1 MKNKILMSLVTML
14 ITTGAANAFE
24 IGGITFFEKPIQ
36 DKYLSV
42 SNGGTLPDN
51 QALKDGVGVIIVSS
65 PVSAENRV
73 DTTLN
78 NKALLNYADLAAEEG
93 VTVKNYIATNDV
105 DPDLKT
111 AVLSN
116 TLFTADT
123 TADTAVSDNPL
134 DPVILSNGTV
144 TCANAQVGNTL
155 TNGYLV
161 VDRNLLDNAINN
173 GEDFSKLCTTHVSDM
188 SFLFESRD
196 VNYDI
201 TKWDVSN
208 VFLFDYMF
216 ANTTNF
222 NQNISNWN
230 VSNADTMAG
239 MFMDSAFN
247 QPIGNWNVL
256 NASSFNSMF
265 ANTTNFNQNIS
276 NWNVSNVR
284 DMTSMFEGASAFNQP
299 IGSWDV
305 SNVSYMFSMFANSA
319 FNQPIG
325 NWNVSNVTDM
335 SRMFSGSDFNQ
346 DISAWNVSNVTNMSD
361 MFSMAFNFNQP
372 IGSWNVSSVT
382 NMNFMFS
389 GAYNFNQDLTAWN
402 VSNVTNYEQFDADA
416 TNWEDRYKP
425 NFP

>member
-24 IGGITFFEKPIQ
+24 IGGVTFFEKPIQ

-78 NKALLNYADLAAEEG
+78 NKALLSYADLAAEEG

-123 TADTAVSDNPL
+123 TADTAGDNPL

-144 TCANAQVGNTL
+144 TCANAQVGDTL

-208 VFLFDYMF
+208 VTNMDSMF
-216 ANTTNF
+216 A
-222 NQNISNWN
+222 S
-230 VSNADTMAG
+230 S
-239 MFMDSAFN
+239 SFN
-247 QPIGNWNVL
+247 QPIGNW
-256 NASSFNSMF
+256 
-265 ANTTNFNQNIS
+265 
-276 NWNVSNVR
+276 
-284 DMTSMFEGASAFNQP
+284 
-299 IGSWDV
+299 DV
-305 SNVSYMFSMFANSA
+305 SNVTNMSFMFGGNYY

-325 NWNVSNVTDM
+325 NWDVSNVTVMD
-335 SRMFSGSDFNQ
+335 SIFY
-346 DISAWNVSNVTNMSD
+346 SAAD
-361 MFSMAFNFNQP
+361 
-372 IGSWNVSSVT
+372 
-382 NMNFMFS
+382 
-389 GAYNFNQDLTAWN
+389 FNQDLTAWN
-402 VSNVTNYEQFDADA
+402 VSNVSFYLNFDAEA
-416 TNWEDRYKP
+416 INWEDKYKP

>member
-24 IGGITFFEKPIQ
+24 IGGVTFFEKPIQ

-42 SNGGTLPDN
+42 SNGGTLADN
-51 QALKDGVGVIIVSS
+51 EALKDGVGVIIVSS

-78 NKALLNYADLAAEEG
+78 NKALLSYADLAAEEG

-123 TADTAVSDNPL
+123 TADTAGDNPL

-144 TCANAQVGNTL
+144 TCANAQVGDTL

-173 GEDFSKLCTTHVSDM
+173 EEDFSKLCTTHVFDM
-188 SFLFESRD
+188 SNLFAGKD

-201 TKWDVSN
+201 TKWD
-208 VFLFDYMF
+208 M
-216 ANTTNF
+216 
-222 NQNISNWN
+222 
-230 VSNADTMAG
+230 SNADTITG
-239 MFMDSAFN
+239 MFMDSSFN
-247 QPIGNWNVL
+247 QPIGAWNVS

-265 ANTTNFNQNIS
+265 ANATNFNQDIS
-276 NWNVSNVR
+276 AWNVSNVR

-299 IGSWDV
+299 IGAWDV
-305 SNVSYMFSMFANSA
+305 SNVRYMYSMFANSA

-372 IGSWNVSSVT
+372 IGSWDVSNVTDMS
-382 NMNFMFS
+382 FMFNS
-389 GAYNFNQDLTAWN
+389 APNFNQDLTAWN

-416 TNWEDRYKP
+416 TSWEDRYKP